1 MSAGPCE
8 GIGDHRDGD
17 GGSFGSARQDGFGGR
32 FEIKGNPRLVTSS
45 TQSYEV
51 ALQQR
56 LWAVSEDL
64 TGVRFPIGE

>member
-1 MSAGPCE
+1 M
-8 GIGDHRDGD
+8 
-17 GGSFGSARQDGFGGR
+17 SFGSARQDGFGGR